1 MLKKWHSELAEMFD
15 QMVEW
20 RRHFHQYP
28 ELSFQ
33 EVETPRMI
41 AEILEG
47 FGIEVRRNVGGRGV
61 VGKIYGAKP
70 GETIALRADFDAL
83 PIQDGK
89 DVPYK
94 SKVPGVMHAC
104 GHDGHTATLLAV
116 AKVLQD
122 NRDSIAGNIV
132 LLHQHAEELSPG
144 GAKAMIEDDCLKDVD
159 VVYGAHLSSLN
170 ELGKY
175 YYKPGYSQA
184 AADAFEITIKGKGGH
199 GSAPHETVDAIAV
212 GTALVSQL
220 QYIASRRVDPLNPV
234 VLSVGSFHGGKA
246 QNVIADTAVMTGT
259 VRTLDKDL
267 RLFMEE
273 EIKLMVNEICESMQA
288 TAEINYIKGYPAV
301 YNHEEEVE
309 VFEKVI
315 ENSLDKNMLVR
326 SVPIMGAEDFSY
338 YLLEK
343 PGMFFHTGAKVSEGK
358 AYPHHHPM
366 FDFDER
372 AMIYAGKAFLSIVD
386 NYVSIQ
392 VKENLAEPV
401 L

>member
-70 GETIALRADFDAL
+70 GKTIALRADFDAL

-116 AKVLQD
+116 AKVLQE
-122 NRDSIAGNIV
+122 NRDNIAGNIV

-159 VVYGAHLSSLN
+159 AVYGAHLSSLN

-234 VLSVGSFHGGKA
+234 VLSIGSFHGGNAK
-246 QNVIADTAVMTGT
+246 NVIADSAVMTGT

-273 EIKLMVNEICESMQA
+273 EIKLMTNEICESMQA
-288 TAEINYIKGYPAV
+288 ACEINYIKGYPAV
-301 YNHEEEVE
+301 YNHEEEVA

-315 ENSLDKNMLVR
+315 EHSLDKNMLVR

-343 PGMFFHTGAKVSEGK
+343 PGMFFHTGAKVAKGT

-386 NYVSIQ
+386 NYVSSQ
-392 VKENLAEPV
+392 LKENLAEPV

>member
-70 GETIALRADFDAL
+70 GKTIALRADFDAL

-343 PGMFFHTGAKVSEGK
+343 PGMFFHTGAKASEGK

>member
-41 AEILEG
+41 ADILEG

-70 GETIALRADFDAL
+70 GKTIALRADFDAL
-83 PIQDGK
+83 PIQDEK

-122 NRDSIAGNIV
+122 NRDTIAGNIV
-132 LLHQHAEELSPG
+132 LLHQHAEEMSPG

-175 YYKPGYSQA
+175 FYKPGYSQA

-199 GSAPHETVDAIAV
+199 GSAPHDTVDAIAV

-220 QYIASRRVDPLNPV
+220 QFIASRRVDPLNPV
-234 VLSVGSFHGGKA
+234 VLSVGSFHAGNAK
-246 QNVIADTAVMTGT
+246 NVIADTAVMKGT
-259 VRTLDKDL
+259 VRTLDKVL
-267 RLFMEE
+267 RLFMED
-273 EIKLMVNEICESMQA
+273 EIKLMATEICESMQA
-288 TAEINYIKGYPAV
+288 TCEINYIKGYPSV

-315 ENSLDKNMLVR
+315 EDSLDKDMLVR

-343 PGMFFHTGAKVSEGK
+343 PGMFFHTGAKVSDGK

-386 NYVSIQ
+386 KYVSIQ
-392 VKENLAEPV
+392 VKEDLAEPV

>member
-70 GETIALRADFDAL
+70 GKTIALRADFDAL
-83 PIQDGK
+83 PIQDEK

-132 LLHQHAEELSPG
+132 LLHQHAEEMSPG

-159 VVYGAHLSSLN
+159 VVYGAHLSSLS

-175 YYKPGYSQA
+175 HYRPGYSQA

-199 GSAPHETVDAIAV
+199 GSAPHETVDAIAI
-212 GTALVSQL
+212 GTALVTQL

-234 VLSVGSFHGGKA
+234 VLSVGSFHAGNAK
-246 QNVIADTAVMTGT
+246 NVIADNAVMKGT
-259 VRTLDKDL
+259 VRTLDEDL

-273 EIKLMVNEICESMQA
+273 EIKLMANEICESMQA
-288 TAEINYIKGYPAV
+288 TCEINYIKGYPAV
-301 YNHEEEVE
+301 YNHEEEVK

-315 ENSLDKNMLVR
+315 EDTLDKNMLVR
-326 SVPIMGAEDFSY
+326 SAPIMGAEDFSY

-343 PGMFFHTGAKVSEGK
+343 PGMFFHTGAKVEQGK

-372 AMIYAGKAFLSIVD
+372 AMIHAGKAFLSIVD
-386 NYVSIQ
+386 NYVSSQ
-392 VKENLAEPV
+392 VKENLAESV